1 MQLCLNQFKLLNLF
15 HRKQKQ
21 PKKNK
26 TQTVVD
32 QVFIQRSGINTS
44 IYVPLNLN
52 LLEVFQIWETQ
63 LIVNDNIQCQSMNL
77 IDVQLIKC
85 FGCEE
90 RFISETHV
98 NIRKKIRIHKKKLTS
113 HKLGDRKGI
122 CLPRNNKEI
131 KSLKQFSIGFPPLC
145 FHGR

>member
-15 HRKQKQ
+15 HRKQRQ

-44 IYVPLNLN
+44 NLD
-52 LLEVFQIWETQ
+52 LLEVSQIWETQ

-98 NIRKKIRIHKKKLTS
+98 NIRKKIRIHTKKKWRRTNWVIEKGFALLETI
-113 HKLGDRKGI
+113 RKS
-122 CLPRNNKEI
+122 KV
-131 KSLKQFSIGFPPLC
+131 
-145 FHGR
+145 